1 MPRGGAQL
9 CCARLARGARN
20 RCTLSGPR
28 VMGRVGIKDS
38 EGSRALG
45 QDTGM
50 TLHEISSRPSEKG
63 QHRRA
68 PTEVFI
74 LRLVLSVGDM
84 TGQAASTSPT
94 AVPQGGRQECTA
106 LLGVCGNHVNGEG
119 RQEAQ
124 HGPHP
129 MALMWAAEWFS
140 EQDCSQL
147 WSLPSP

>member
-20 RCTLSGPR
+20 RCTLSGPC
-28 VMGRVGIKDS
+28 VTGHVGIKDS

-68 PTEVFI
+68 PTKVLI
-74 LRLVLSVGDM
+74 LRLVLSVGDV

-106 LLGVCGNHVNGEG
+106 PSGGLWKPRQCGGQTG
-119 RQEAQ
+119 W
-124 HGPHP
+124 HP
-129 MALMWAAEWFS
+129 GICRPNAVHTRW
-140 EQDCSQL
+140 
-147 WSLPSP
+147 P